1 MSRVSLK
8 TTVHCRSSQ
17 IAVVVCLYLLGAEC
31 MLGLVQQKEDYQY
44 SSCPSESAVWKM
56 SIVLKND
63 RFSMQV

>member
-1 MSRVSLK
+1 
-8 TTVHCRSSQ
+8 
-17 IAVVVCLYLLGAEC
+17 

-56 SIVLKND
+56 STVLKNH